1 MTISIVEVDAV
12 ATNTL
17 KSQEQKHGASITY
30 SWGKKNHYLID
41 DISGIA
47 EISAHIFLLNPR
59 VLKILTDLL
68 IGCLQFARVAPTNHQ
83 VRTGT
88 RAKRFLH
95 FLDIKNHMVP
105 VIPL

>member
-1 MTISIVEVDAV
+1 MTISIFEVDAV

-59 VLKILTDLL
+59 VLKILTELL
-68 IGCLQFARVAPTNHQ
+68 IGCLQFARVAPANHQ
-83 VRTGT
+83 VRTET
-88 RAKRFLH
+88 RAKR